1 LKQTEENEIPSS
13 FSGVSSANIA
23 VWKEMVRRWKKEE
36 NKNRTLKDMFSEVR
50 YSARAYAEFF

>member
-13 FSGVSSANIA
+13 FSGVSSANIS

>member
-13 FSGVSSANIA
+13 FSGVSSVNIA
-23 VWKEMVRRWKKEE
+23 VWKEMVNWWKEE
-36 NKNRTLKDMFSEVR
+36 KNKNRSLQDMFSEVR